1 MAGLAFFYALAVT
14 TAMLAATALFS
25 GDGGSQADL
34 LWLCLPIG
42 VSFGSWLAVLSG
54 FSPLRAHVWA
64 AVLVTLFFSWITV
77 FSFGLLFLPVAGF
90 MLAAVLSPWPAGA
103 DRRGDVSR
111 ADGEPS

>member
-1 MAGLAFFYALAVT
+1 
-14 TAMLAATALFS
+14 MLAATALFS
-25 GDGGSQADL
+25 GDDSSQADL

-42 VSFGSWLAVLSG
+42 ISFGSWLAVLSG
-54 FSPLRAHVWA
+54 FSPLRAHVWT

-103 DRRGDVSR
+103 DRRGDVSCPE
-111 ADGEPS
+111 GEPS